1 MTKQTPSSNTFFEEY
16 IQPLYAKYEKN
27 PDYIQTAENGD
38 ELFDVQKVMLNEQ
51 DVFTPIH
58 NEKGRVYGFEIDGFS
73 GYKFIDCR
81 YTDDIPEII
90 GKSIQNY
97 SEKDGEVTQIISYFG
112 CNEIFLQGS
121 EGEKEFLSKRE
132 EEN

>member
-1 MTKQTPSSNTFFEEY
+1 MTLSSNTLFEEY
-16 IQPLYAKYEKN
+16 IQPLYAKYENN
-27 PDYIQTAENGD
+27 PDYIKTAENGD

-51 DVFTPIH
+51 DVFTPIP
-58 NEKGRVYGFEIDGFS
+58 NAKGRVYGFEIDGLPYF
-73 GYKFIDCR
+73 KFIDCR

-132 EEN
+132 N

>member
-1 MTKQTPSSNTFFEEY
+1 MTKQTLSSNTLFEEY
-16 IQPLYAKYEKN
+16 IQPLYAKYENN

-38 ELFDVQKVMLNEQ
+38 QLFDVQKVMLNEQ
-51 DVFTPIH
+51 DVFTPIP
-58 NEKGRVYGFEIDGFS
+58 NEKGRVYGFEIDGFP
-73 GYKFIDCR
+73 YFKFIDCR

-97 SEKDGEVTQIISYFG
+97 VEKRGETTQIISYMG

>member
-1 MTKQTPSSNTFFEEY
+1 MTKQTLSSNLLFEEY
-16 IQPLYAKYEKN
+16 IQPLYAKYENN
-27 PDYIQTAENGD
+27 PDYTQTAENGD
-38 ELFDVQKVMLNEQ
+38 QLFDVQKVMLTEQ
-51 DVFTPIH
+51 DVFTPIP
-58 NEKGRVYGFEIDGFS
+58 NEKGRVYGFEIDGFP
-73 GYKFIDCR
+73 YFKFIDCR

-90 GKSIQNY
+90 GNSIKNY
-97 SEKDGEVTQIISYFG
+97 AEKDGEVTKIISYFG

>member
-1 MTKQTPSSNTFFEEY
+1 MTLSSNTLFEEY
-16 IQPLYAKYEKN
+16 IQPLYAKYENN
-27 PDYIQTAENGD
+27 PDFIQTAENGD
-38 ELFDVQKVMLNEQ
+38 QLFDVQKVMLNEQ
-51 DVFTPIH
+51 DVFTPIP
-58 NEKGRVYGFEIDGFS
+58 NEKGRVYGFEIDGFP
-73 GYKFIDCR
+73 YFKFIDCR

-132 EEN
+132 EKN

>member
-1 MTKQTPSSNTFFEEY
+1 MTLSSNTLFEEY
-16 IQPLYAKYEKN
+16 IQPLYAKYENN
-27 PDYIQTAENGD
+27 PDFIQTAENGD
-38 ELFDVQKVMLNEQ
+38 QLFDVQKVMINEQ
-51 DVFTPIH
+51 DVFTPIP
-58 NEKGRVYGFEIDGFS
+58 NEKGRVYGFEIDGFP
-73 GYKFIDCR
+73 YFKFIDCR

-97 SEKDGEVTQIISYFG
+97 AEKDGEVTQIISYFG

-132 EEN
+132 EKN

>member
-1 MTKQTPSSNTFFEEY
+1 MTLSSNTLFEEY
-16 IQPLYAKYEKN
+16 IQPLYAKYENN
-27 PDYIQTAENGD
+27 PDFIQTAENGD
-38 ELFDVQKVMLNEQ
+38 QLFDVQKVMINEQ
-51 DVFTPIH
+51 DVFTPIP
-58 NEKGRVYGFEIDGFS
+58 NEKGRVYGFEIDGFP
-73 GYKFIDCR
+73 YFKFIDCR

-121 EGEKEFLSKRE
+121 EAEKKFLSKRE

>member
-1 MTKQTPSSNTFFEEY
+1 MTKQPLSSNLLFEEY
-16 IQPLYAKYEKN
+16 IQPLYAKYENN

-38 ELFDVQKVMLNEQ
+38 KLFDVQKVMLNEQ
-51 DVFTPIH
+51 DVFNPIF
-58 NEKGRVYGFEIDGFS
+58 NEKGRVYGFQIDGFP
-73 GYKFIDCR
+73 YHKFIDCR

-90 GKSIQNY
+90 GNSIKNY
-97 SEKDGEVTQIISYFG
+97 AEKDGEVTKIISYFG

-121 EGEKEFLSKRE
+121 EGEKEYLSKRE

>member
-1 MTKQTPSSNTFFEEY
+1 MTKQTLSSNTLFEEY

-38 ELFDVQKVMLNEQ
+38 QLFDVQKVMLNEQ
-51 DVFTPIH
+51 DVFTPIP
-58 NEKGRVYGFEIDGFS
+58 NEKGRVYGFEIDGFP
-73 GYKFIDCR
+73 YKFIDCR

-90 GKSIQNY
+90 GKSMKNY
-97 SEKDGEVTQIISYFG
+97 SDKDGEVTKIISYFG